1 MLVPATQ
8 APADKEKLVRLSSKV
23 EGLQDE
29 LQRAEKMVR
38 DTKREAKKPTAGD
51 VAVPVLAAG
60 VIAPLDVVFDEKV
73 IRPALKSGPTGAP
86 VVSAALGIAGTIL
99 GMVTGSLT
107 MVKAASG
114 PASHAVATL
123 TAGVTA
129 YAFTPTTTTT

>member
-8 APADKEKLVRLSSKV
+8 APADREKLIRLTSKV
-23 EGLQDE
+23 EGLQNE
-29 LQRAEKMVR
+29 LASAEKAAREV
-38 DTKREAKKPTAGD
+38 KREAKKPTAGD
-51 VAVPVLAAG
+51 IAVPILAAG
-60 VIAPLDVVFDEKV
+60 VVAPLDVVFDEKV

-86 VVSAALGIAGTIL
+86 VVSAVLGIAGTIL
-99 GMVTGSLT
+99 GMVSGSLT

-129 YAFTPTTTTT
+129 YALTPSTTT